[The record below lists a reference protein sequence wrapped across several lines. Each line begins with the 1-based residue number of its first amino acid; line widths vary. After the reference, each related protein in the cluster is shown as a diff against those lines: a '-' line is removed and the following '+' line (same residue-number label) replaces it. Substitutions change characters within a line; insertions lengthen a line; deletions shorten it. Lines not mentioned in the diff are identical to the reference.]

1 MVIFVNYVRNY
12 LFIYLSIFNSLFL
25 IYIEYRT
32 VKLPLNTTYTPDYQ
46 NLSSNASQQL
56 EALINNTL
64 NTAFINITNGGVS
77 PDLIS
82 IV

>member
-1 MVIFVNYVRNY
+1 M
-12 LFIYLSIFNSLFL
+12 
-25 IYIEYRT
+25 
-32 VKLPLNTTYTPDYQ
+32 NTTYTPDYQ
-46 NLSSNASQQL
+46 NLSSNASQQI